1 MREGLELPQLMN
13 GTMNPFHFYR
23 FGSTTPAAIT
33 FTSAATACRVASLRA
48 TRGPSPPALPTTPL
62 ALPVTLL
69 RAADTQ
75 CAAARAL
82 CERLTQVK
90 CSTLVGRAAPLRT
103 RRSGAH
109 GLLCLGAGVAAL
121 GTRGCVCQSQ
131 NIEKGFTACSLGGGL
146 SLRGRCCPPP
156 RTTAARRRGGPSQPR
171 CAPRASAAQR
181 LFRKSS
187 NATPCFCLI
196 RCLPCISQPLI
207 PRSLVGSSL

>member
-1 MREGLELPQLMN
+1 MCIGASEVREGLELPQVKN
-13 GTMNPFHFYR
+13 RSMNPFHFYR
-23 FGSTTPAAIT
+23 FGSTTAAAIT
-33 FTSAATACRVASLRA
+33 FTSAATACSVASLRA

-82 CERLTQVK
+82 CERLTHVK

-109 GLLCLGAGVAAL
+109 GLLSLGAGVAAL

-131 NIEKGFTACSLGGGL
+131 NIEKGFTACSFGGGF

-156 RTTAARRRGGPSQPR
+156 RTTAACRRT
-171 CAPRASAAQR
+171 SAAHTR
-181 LFRKSS
+181 
-187 NATPCFCLI
+187 
-196 RCLPCISQPLI
+196 
-207 PRSLVGSSL
+207 